1 MAHDLAIVAV
11 AALVTLLIRA
21 LPFAL
26 FSRGNPPRVITY
38 LGRVL
43 PATVMA
49 ILVVY
54 CLLKGVSFGTLS
66 GFAPALIAVAAT
78 AALHALKRSTLL
90 SIACGTAVYMLLIRV
105 IG

>member
-54 CLLKGVSFGTLS
+54 CLKGVSFATLS

>member
-11 AALVTLLIRA
+11 TALVTLLIRA

-54 CLLKGVSFGTLS
+54 CLKGVSFGTLS

-105 IG
+105 IS

>member
-54 CLLKGVSFGTLS
+54 CLKGVSFGTLS

-78 AALHALKRSTLL
+78 AALHAWKRSTLL

>member
-54 CLLKGVSFGTLS
+54 CLKGISFGALS
-66 GFAPALIAVAAT
+66 GFAPALIAVAVT
-78 AALHALKRSTLL
+78 AALHAWKRNTLL

-105 IG
+105 LI

>member
-1 MAHDLAIVAV
+1 MTHDLAIVAV

-54 CLLKGVSFGTLS
+54 CLKGVSFGTLS

-78 AALHALKRSTLL
+78 AALHAFKRSTLL

>member
-11 AALVTLLIRA
+11 TALVTLLIRA

-54 CLLKGVSFGTLS
+54 CLKGVSFGTLS

>member
-1 MAHDLAIVAV
+1 MAHDLAIVAIT
-11 AALVTLLIRA
+11 ALVTLLIRA

-54 CLLKGVSFGTLS
+54 CLKGVSFGTLS
-66 GFAPALIAVAAT
+66 GFAPALIAAAAT

>member
-49 ILVVY
+49 ILVFY
-54 CLLKGVSFGTLS
+54 CLKGVSFGALS

-78 AALHALKRSTLL
+78 AALHALKRNTLL

-105 IG
+105 II

>member
-21 LPFAL
+21 LPFVL

-54 CLLKGVSFGTLS
+54 CLKGVSFGTLS

-90 SIACGTAVYMLLIRV
+90 SIACSTAVYMLLIRV

>member
-54 CLLKGVSFGTLS
+54 CLKGVSFATLA

>member
-54 CLLKGVSFGTLS
+54 CLKGVSFGALS

-78 AALHALKRSTLL
+78 AALHAWKRSTLL

>member
-26 FSRGNPPRVITY
+26 FSRGNPPCVITY

-54 CLLKGVSFGTLS
+54 CLKGISFGALS
-66 GFAPALIAVAAT
+66 GFAPALIAVAVT
-78 AALHALKRSTLL
+78 AALHAWKRNTLL

-105 IG
+105 LI

>member
-54 CLLKGVSFGTLS
+54 CLKGVSFGTLS

-90 SIACGTAVYMLLIRV
+90 SIACGSAVYMLLIRV

>member
-54 CLLKGVSFGTLS
+54 CLKGVSFGTLS

>member
-38 LGRVL
+38 LGSVL

-54 CLLKGVSFGTLS
+54 CLKGVSFGTLS

>member
-54 CLLKGVSFGTLS
+54 CLKGVSFGTLS
-66 GFAPALIAVAAT
+66 GFAPALISVAAT
-78 AALHALKRSTLL
+78 AALHAFKRSTLL

>member
-11 AALVTLLIRA
+11 TALVTLLIRA

-54 CLLKGVSFGTLS
+54 CLKGVSFGALS

-78 AALHALKRSTLL
+78 AALHALRRNTLL

-105 IG
+105 IV